1 MMFSTEDA
9 AIVSAI
15 VALGHTLELKIVA
28 EGVETAAQQVFLTR
42 LGCDVLQG
50 FRLWRPMRAH
60 QFIEA
65 MSLNSAQ
72 HGAASSVSCCA
83 ALRKILRQ

>member
-1 MMFSTEDA
+1 MFGTEDA

-28 EGVETAAQQVFLTR
+28 KGVETAAQQVFLTR

-50 FRLWRPMRAH
+50 FLLGRPMRAD

-72 HGAASSVSCCA
+72 HGAA
-83 ALRKILRQ
+83 